1 VGRRIQLVELPV
13 ARQNGPFYE
22 ISPDTTV
29 RWSGHKVQDRTVA
42 RSIDVVG
49 VPE

>member
-1 VGRRIQLVELPV
+1 V
-13 ARQNGPFYE
+13 ARQDGPFYE

-42 RSIDVVG
+42 RSIDVIG
-49 VPE
+49 RIPE